1 MFLAK
6 FPYSDNQQLNLDW
19 VLEQIRYLSDA
30 AHIDFDDTIAAL
42 GADNVQGAIEKLKE
56 LLDLYASQLSGVA
69 IIDSAIPES
78 NFTGGY
84 TYNHLQT
91 VNDPTLTAVIDAV
104 KLERYIVLK
113 RHSGNTTG
121 YFICSIINEVPGDY
135 KHQVVLID
143 PVTLVT
149 SEIDIYGINDA
160 DNIYCDIIADVN
172 QTRVNS
178 FNGRDGA
185 VTPDDA
191 DYDAS
196 QVVYDDTNTN
206 LGTTRVQAAIEAIVA
221 LIPLLFVA
229 SFNGRYGAVTPQASD
244 YDADQIDYDN
254 RLSGLTATNAQA
266 AIDEIVSLVLASG
279 VASFNG
285 RTGAVNPQSGDYDA
299 GMIDYDNTTSGLTAT
314 DVQAAI
320 DELAGPTTVT
330 ITLTLNGAKEDTI
343 TVKDSSNTTIG
354 TCIFASGQ
362 TSGTLTVT
370 VTSGYSDTWTFTS
383 SVAKDTTTGTNDY
396 SMTQTITDSA
406 SQTVDVMPSNVVY
419 WYGNGT
425 LTGYAIPF
433 SSGGPTVTPTLT
445 QNTNSVAYNGTSGGG
460 FAVLGAYDMTG
471 LTKAYMDIDVTASP
485 DDTHFCIKSD
495 TTTYLQ
501 GDRLADATFTSNA
514 PFNGITSLTF
524 NALSGTN
531 YIGLFQRPGGT
542 AGTGAIKRIWLE

>member
-19 VLEQIRYLSDA
+19 VIEQIRFLSDA

-69 IIDSAIPES
+69 IIDSAIPEA

-91 VNDPTLTAVIDAV
+91 VNDPTLTAIIDAV
-104 KLERYIVLK
+104 KLSRYIVLK
-113 RHSGNTTG
+113 RHSGNMTG
-121 YFICSIINEVPGDY
+121 YFICSIINEIPGDY
-135 KHQVVLID
+135 KHQVILID

-185 VTPDDA
+185 VTPEDA

-196 QVVYDDTNTN
+196 QVVYDDSNTGLN
-206 LGTTRVQAAIEAIVA
+206 ATRVQTAIEALKA

-229 SFNGRYGAVTPQASD
+229 SFNGRNGAVTPASGD
-244 YDADQIDYDN
+244 YDASMIDYDN
-254 RLSGLTATNAQA
+254 SVSGLTATDAQA

-299 GMIDYDNTTSGLTAT
+299 SMI
-314 DVQAAI
+314 AI
-320 DELAGPTTVT
+320 DTSNTDLPASVDTVQKYINYEHPAVAT

-343 TVKDSSNTTIG
+343 TVEDSNGATIG
-354 TCIFASGQ
+354 TCVFAAGQ
-362 TSGTLTVT
+362 TTGTITTTVP
-370 VTSGYSDTWTFTS
+370 SGYSDTWTFTS
-383 SVAKDTTTGTNDY
+383 SVSKDTTNIANDY
-396 SMTQTITDSA
+396 VKTATVTDATAQTI
-406 SQTVDVMPSNVVY
+406 NVYPDGAVY
-419 WYGNGT
+419 WYGNKLGNT
-425 LTGYAIPF
+425 LTNNPGNCTMSFTEA
-433 SSGGPTVTPTLT
+433 
-445 QNTNSVAYNGTSGGG
+445 TNSFTYSLVTDVVGDDPYIGIAKN
-460 FAVLGAYDMTG
+460 LTG
-471 LTKAYMDIDVTASP
+471 LTSCGAIYSASKATNSQARVFLELSGVTTQVLVCYDGTDP
-485 DDTHFCIKSD
+485 DTIPTKVK
-495 TTTYLQ
+495 TN
-501 GDRLADATFTSNA
+501 TFTSRDCDHIRLTLT
-514 PFNGITSLTF
+514 PYFNGTNSITVY
-524 NALSGTN
+524 AL
-531 YIGLFQRPGGT
+531 
-542 AGTGAIKRIWLE
+542 WLE